1 MLIGLVCIIW
11 IAQVRIKNFDDD
23 KVDID
28 TDLGSIGGGFAV
40 PEDAR
45 SHLSHLSSKSRAP
58 SIADLTG
65 KPAYPG
71 LGLGFSRP
79 GTFFIKYDN
88 SSLFSIL

>member
-1 MLIGLVCIIW
+1 M
-11 IAQVRIKNFDDD
+11 
-23 KVDID
+23 
-28 TDLGSIGGGFAV
+28 V

-79 GTFFIKYDN
+79 GTFCKKSDIL
-88 SSLFSIL
+88 LFSFLSQNSRFSDFDSMKNLNSLQI